1 MSQRKRERAALPMT
15 FAPGADFL
23 LCAYS
28 PNREFTTNSLEREK
42 GTKTPDTCNTKSPK
56 FHVLHEHSSRTTE
69 AKGIASVLH
78 EACNFKHSVNNVS
91 ITFGI
96 AA

>member
-1 MSQRKRERAALPMT
+1 MSQRKGERASLSRT
-15 FAPGADFL
+15 LAPRADFL

-28 PNREFTTNSLEREK
+28 PGRELTTKSMAREK
-42 GTKTPDTCNTKSPK
+42 GTKSPDTSRTKGPK
-56 FHVLHEHSSRTTE
+56 FHVLHEHRSRIVE

-78 EACNFKHSVNNVS
+78 EPCNFKHSVNNVS